1 MKVFDCIT
9 YFNEPM
15 LFEVRLNILDKY
27 VDEFIVAEANFTHSG
42 YRKKINFN
50 KDLYPKFKNR
60 IKHLIIDNE
69 PNNIVST
76 EKNENENFNKSIYRL
91 NAAKRIEFQR
101 NALSK
106 AFKGVNQDDWI
117 IYSDSDEIPNLENI
131 NFNHIKKKFLLFRQ
145 DMFYYKFNLS
155 LPKLNWY
162 GSKACRFKDLT
173 NISELRNIKP
183 KKYNWWRIDTFFK
196 KNKFI
201 NIKIIEDGGWHFTE
215 IKTPKEIF
223 IKHANDEHHDEFDQ
237 TGIRE
242 ENIKDMIKNRYIPY
256 DHSIDQKEWKKKW
269 NKDNRIKLSVVKN
282 SNLPKYLIENKKKY
296 ISWFDA

>member
-1 MKVFDCIT
+1 MKIFDCIT

-15 LFEVRLNILDKY
+15 LFEIRLNILDKH
-27 VDEFIVAEANFTHSG
+27 VDEFIVAEASFTHSG
-42 YRKKINFN
+42 HKKKINFN

-69 PNNIVST
+69 PNNVIST
-76 EKNENENFNKSIYRL
+76 EKNQDENFNKSIYRL

-106 AFKGVNQDDWI
+106 AFEGINQDDWI

-131 NFNHIKKKFLLFRQ
+131 NFNQIKKKFLLFRQ

-155 LPKLNWY
+155 LPVLNWY
-162 GSKACRFKDLT
+162 GSKACRLKDLI

-201 NIKIIEDGGWHFTE
+201 NIKIIENGGWHFTE

-223 IKHANDEHHDEFDQ
+223 IKHTNDEHHDEFDQ

-269 NKDNRIKLSVVKN
+269 NKDNRIKLSLVED

-296 ISWFDA
+296 VNWFDT

>member
-1 MKVFDCIT
+1 MVV
-9 YFNEPM
+9 E
-15 LFEVRLNILDKY
+15 
-27 VDEFIVAEANFTHSG
+27 
-42 YRKKINFN
+42 KKINFN

-76 EKNENENFNKSIYRL
+76 EKNEDENFNKSIYRL

-106 AFKGVNQDDWI
+106 AFKEVNQDDWI

-162 GSKACRFKDLT
+162 GSKACRFKDLI

-201 NIKIIEDGGWHFTE
+201 NIKIIENGGWHFTE

-269 NKDNRIKLSVVKN
+269 NKDNRIKLSVVEN
-282 SNLPKYLIENKKKY
+282 SNLPKYLIENKNKY

>member
-9 YFNEPM
+9 YFDEPM

-76 EKNENENFNKSIYRL
+76 EKNEDENFNKSIYRL

-117 IYSDSDEIPNLENI
+117 IYSDSDEIPNLK
-131 NFNHIKKKFLLFRQ
+131 NFDLKKCKNKIVLFNQLLT
-145 DMFYYKFNLS
+145 YYKFNLS
-155 LPKLNWY
+155 LSGYEWF
-162 GSKACRFKDLT
+162 GSKACRLKNLSSIDT
-173 NISELRNIKP
+173 LRNIKT
-183 KKYNWWRIDTFFK
+183 KKYPWWRIDTVFK
-196 KNKFI
+196 KDKFI
-201 NIKIIEDGGWHFTE
+201 DMKIVNKGGWHFTE
-215 IKTPKEIF
+215 IKSPKDIYL
-223 IKHANDEHHDEFDQ
+223 KHKNDEHHDEFDL
-237 TGIRE
+237 TGIT
-242 ENIKDMIKNRYIPY
+242 ENDIEDMVKNNYIPY
-256 DHSIDQKEWKKKW
+256 DHKADKRDLANKW
-269 NKDNRIKLSVVKN
+269 NKNIRVQLTKISDD
-282 SNLPKYLIENKKKY
+282 NLPKYLIENKNKY
-296 ISWFDA
+296 SKWFE